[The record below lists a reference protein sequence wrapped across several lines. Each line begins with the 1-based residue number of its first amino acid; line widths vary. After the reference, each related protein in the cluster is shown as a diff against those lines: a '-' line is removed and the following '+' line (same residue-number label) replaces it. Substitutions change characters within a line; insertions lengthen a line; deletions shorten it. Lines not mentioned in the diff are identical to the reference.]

1 VKKLMTIAAGLLVVA
16 AGFAS
21 RAAAGTQDFTL
32 VNNTGV
38 DIHNLHVSESAK
50 DDWEEDVL
58 GADVLANGD
67 SIEINFD
74 GKSACMW
81 DMMVK
86 DEEGEGVY
94 WRKIDLCKASQVTL
108 SCNKGKCSAS
118 IE

>member
-1 VKKLMTIAAGLLVVA
+1 VKKQLIATRLAFVFVLGMA
-16 AGFAS
+16 A
-21 RAAAGTQDFTL
+21 RAHAGTQDFTL
-32 VNNTGV
+32 VNKTGV

-67 SIEINFD
+67 SLNINFD

-86 DEEGEGVY
+86 DEEGHGVY
-94 WRKIDLCKASQVTL
+94 WRKLDLCKAAKVTL
-108 SCNKGKCSAS
+108 TCSNGNCSAS

>member
-1 VKKLMTIAAGLLVVA
+1 VKKPLIVSGLAFVA
-16 AGFAS
+16 ALTLAS
-21 RAAAGTQDFTL
+21 RVTAGTQDFTL

-86 DEEGEGVY
+86 DEGGQGVY
-94 WRKIDLCKASQVTL
+94 WRKLDLCTASEVTL
-108 SCNKGKCSAS
+108 TCSKGKCSAS
-118 IE
+118 VE